1 MTILKPLR
9 LAVVASLLVGCA
21 APHQQLAQTNAAQ
34 NALYAEVVDPLDH
47 WPTQTQ
53 FDISILESDFF
64 THYQQ
69 DYANGEVY
77 DDFPSLTECALPQE
91 RALEIARL
99 SPEMI
104 NPPSKSATIE
114 SLSTVGYEQ
123 ISIRSTPAGCHA
135 LSAVE
140 MHTIPNMVV
149 ELKQLPDAFRHPVYI
164 HAVYTNHIKNR
175 ININGSWRKS
185 DLGKSRITVKRYRR
199 DSGLNDFPV
208 IKTTWQKTDRLKKGD
223 IDTSRFIDKPM
234 YVAHYVASTTQAPYQ
249 GITLIRQTVVN
260 KTGNSI
266 RMRWQEEDRFMNRT
280 WTHNGTV
287 LTQRDGVQHGV
298 FIVPSHTGEQSVYCK
313 DMGQSVDYFRI
324 ENTYDC
330 VSATESSFGEE
341 GVYMDPLLKIRN
353 GFPSP
358 AATIAKPTAPSQPA
372 STFPAANT
380 PASVVSSTT
389 SECAKAYAAKEACG
403 RIPGDPFGI
412 ATKLCI
418 STTKKKFGGLNCP
431 IPL

>member
-1 MTILKPLR
+1 MLFR
-9 LAVVASLLVGCA
+9 S
-21 APHQQLAQTNAAQ
+21 
-34 NALYAEVVDPLDH
+34 
-47 WPTQTQ
+47 
-53 FDISILESDFF
+53 
-64 THYQQ
+64 Q

-123 ISIRSTPAGCHA
+123 ISIRSTPAGCQA

-223 IDTSRFIDKPM
+223 IDKIGR
-234 YVAHYVASTTQAPYQ
+234 ASC
-249 GITLIRQTVVN
+249 RERV
-260 KTGNSI
+260 
-266 RMRWQEEDRFMNRT
+266 
-280 WTHNGTV
+280 
-287 LTQRDGVQHGV
+287 
-298 FIVPSHTGEQSVYCK
+298 
-313 DMGQSVDYFRI
+313 
-324 ENTYDC
+324 
-330 VSATESSFGEE
+330 
-341 GVYMDPLLKIRN
+341 
-353 GFPSP
+353 
-358 AATIAKPTAPSQPA
+358 
-372 STFPAANT
+372 
-380 PASVVSSTT
+380 
-389 SECAKAYAAKEACG
+389 
-403 RIPGDPFGI
+403 
-412 ATKLCI
+412 
-418 STTKKKFGGLNCP
+418 
-431 IPL
+431 